1 MQSDL
6 KAFFTPIASNLSVG
20 EEAYNQTRIC
30 VSMAEAL
37 SRSTNH
43 SIYIIDY
50 NRKNFLFVSPNPLF
64 LCGRSPEEVQQKGYA
79 FYFEVVSPDEIKRL
93 QEINEAGFRFYYNQP
108 PEKRLDFS
116 IEYNFHI
123 RTSEK
128 HAHLIHHKLTPILLS
143 PTDDIWLALCTVS
156 LSPEKNMGDVLIS
169 DHTCTDRYIYSFEG
183 RRWHKQP
190 ELNLSDREKE
200 ILQLSVKG
208 MSNMEI
214 GENLFIDANTVKF
227 HKKKLFEKLHA
238 ENITEAVG
246 IAANLRLI

>member
-30 VSMAEAL
+30 VPMAEAL

-116 IEYNFHI
+116 IE
-123 RTSEK
+123 S
-128 HAHLIHHKLTPILLS
+128 LVLS
-143 PTDDIWLALCTVS
+143 
-156 LSPEKNMGDVLIS
+156 
-169 DHTCTDRYIYSFEG
+169 F
-183 RRWHKQP
+183 
-190 ELNLSDREKE
+190 
-200 ILQLSVKG
+200 
-208 MSNMEI
+208 
-214 GENLFIDANTVKF
+214 
-227 HKKKLFEKLHA
+227 
-238 ENITEAVG
+238 
-246 IAANLRLI
+246 

>member
-1 MQSDL
+1 MSFSIYELTEDYM
-6 KAFFTPIASNLSVG
+6 NLL
-20 EEAYNQTRIC
+20 A
-30 VSMAEAL
+30 MAEDPDIDEQAFMDTLEGIEGAL
-37 SRSTNH
+37 E
-43 SIYIIDY
+43 D
-50 NRKNFLFVSPNPLF
+50 KAD
-64 LCGRSPEEVQQKGYA
+64 GYA
-79 FYFEVVSPDEIKRL
+79 KVMKQLEANADGLDAEIKRL

>member
-6 KAFFTPIASNLSVG
+6 KAFFTPITSNLSVG

-93 QEINEAGFRFYYNQP
+93 QEINEAGFRFY
-108 PEKRLDFS
+108 
-116 IEYNFHI
+116 I
-123 RTSEK
+123 
-128 HAHLIHHKLTPILLS
+128 
-143 PTDDIWLALCTVS
+143 
-156 LSPEKNMGDVLIS
+156 
-169 DHTCTDRYIYSFEG
+169 
-183 RRWHKQP
+183 
-190 ELNLSDREKE
+190 
-200 ILQLSVKG
+200 
-208 MSNMEI
+208 
-214 GENLFIDANTVKF
+214 
-227 HKKKLFEKLHA
+227 
-238 ENITEAVG
+238 
-246 IAANLRLI
+246 